1 MKNNKNNSTNATF
14 TKKWFYIAVIFG
26 LIFATITTLIAIF
39 RNVDKSTESSPKF
52 LNEDFIK
59 TEEKIPDI
67 KKEESKNPNTDT
79 NENKKTSQNLEDIPK
94 KANNDN
100 FIKPAEGKIITKHS
114 NGELVNWKVTGD
126 WRTHDGVDI
135 LAKKNTPVK
144 AVSDGVITDIKNE
157 DNTWGLCVT
166 IDHKNGFKSVYKGLS
181 EQIQVKL
188 DQNVKSGEVIGTVG
202 NSNKMESNLEEH
214 LHFMLEKDGEWVNPT
229 KYIKFS
235 S

>member
-1 MKNNKNNSTNATF
+1 MKSNKNGGNNATF

-39 RNVDKSTESSPKF
+39 RNVSTTEDSPKF

-67 KKEESKNPNTDT
+67 KKEEPKNS
-79 NENKKTSQNLEDIPK
+79 EESKKTSQSLEDVPK
-94 KANNDN
+94 KTNDSSN
-100 FIKPAEGKIITKHS
+100 FIKPTEGKIITQHS

-144 AVSDGVITDIKNE
+144 AVSNGVVTDIKNE
-157 DNTWGLCVT
+157 DSTWGLCVT
-166 IDHKNGFKSVYKGLS
+166 VDHKNGFKSVYKGLS

-188 DQNVKSGEVIGTVG
+188 DQNINAGDVIGTVG
-202 NSNKMESNLEEH
+202 NSNKIEGNLDEH
-214 LHFMLEKDGEWVNPT
+214 LHFMLEKDGEWVNPA

>member
-1 MKNNKNNSTNATF
+1 MKNSKDSANNSTF

-26 LIFATITTLIAIF
+26 LVFATITTLIAIF
-39 RNVDKSTESSPKF
+39 RNVNSTTESSPK
-52 LNEDFIK
+52 LLDEDFIK

-67 KKEESKNPNTDT
+67 KKEDPKSSETK
-79 NENKKTSQNLEDIPK
+79 EAEKTSQNLEDVPK
-94 KANNDN
+94 KANNNN

-144 AVSDGVITDIKNE
+144 AVCDGVVTDIKNE
-157 DNTWGLCVT
+157 EDTWGLCVT
-166 IDHKNGFKSVYKGLS
+166 IEHKNGFKSVYKGLS
-181 EQIQVKL
+181 DQIQVKL
-188 DQNVKSGEVIGTVG
+188 DQNVNSGDVIGTVG
-202 NSNKMESNLEEH
+202 NSNKMESNLDEH

-235 S
+235 AQN